1 MIKNYKGIWFFGLSG
16 SGKTFLSEIL
26 FKKIKKSVIVDGDKV
41 RKYISSDLKYS
52 KKDREKQI
60 DRLFGIGK
68 IIIDS
73 NKFPIISSVYFNNKL
88 LNLCKKN
95 DIYVLK
101 IKRINSDLI
110 KKNNPTYKNKKNV
123 VGIDL
128 QYEDMKID
136 IIVNDE
142 KKTFW
147 TDNKN
152 IKNILSNQKN
162 RY

>member
-95 DIYVLK
+95 EIYVLK

>member
-1 MIKNYKGIWFFGLSG
+1 MSKNYKGIWFFGLSG

-60 DRLFGIGK
+60 NRLFGLGK

-73 NKFPIISSVYFNNKL
+73 NKFPIISSVYFNNKV

-95 DIYVLK
+95 GIYVLK

-128 QYEDMKID
+128 QYENMNID
-136 IIVNDE
+136 IIVNNE

-147 TDNKN
+147 DDNKN

>member
-60 DRLFGIGK
+60 NRLFGIGK
-68 IIIDS
+68 IIIGS
-73 NKFPIISSVYFNNKL
+73 NKFPIISSVYFNNKV

-95 DIYVLK
+95 EIYVLK

-110 KKNNPTYKNKKNV
+110 KKDNPTYKYKKNV

-128 QYEDMKID
+128 QYEDMNID

-147 TDNKN
+147 TNNKN
-152 IKNILSNQKN
+152 IKNILSNQKK
-162 RY
+162 

>member
-60 DRLFGIGK
+60 NRLFGIGK
-68 IIIDS
+68 IIIGS
-73 NKFPIISSVYFNNKL
+73 NKFPIISSVYFNNKV

-95 DIYVLK
+95 EIYVLK

-128 QYEDMKID
+128 QYEDMNID

-162 RY
+162 R